1 MTGVASLGSLGAAG
15 AGTAGPNTGSAHAP
29 NFADIVQWFQF
40 IAVSGMYNV
49 NYPPIYRSFCQNFG
63 WSTGLV
69 SWGAM
74 QISIDNFRGKTG
86 GNLTDM
92 NYQYLENATLVY
104 KVQKR
109 DLNFG
114 FGDSGSGLVNSTTPG
129 GGPAHVVSGIA
140 AFTEKLLIPSA
151 KYSLPSDFSDLVLL

>member
-15 AGTAGPNTGSAHAP
+15 AGTTGPNSGSAQAP
-29 NFADIVQWFQF
+29 NFADILQWFQF
-40 IAVSGMYNV
+40 IAISGMFNV

-69 SWGAM
+69 SWASM
-74 QISIDNFRGKTG
+74 QISIDNFRAKTG

-104 KVQKR
+104 NVQKR
-109 DLNFG
+109 DLNVG
-114 FGDSGSGLVNSTTPG
+114 FGNSGLVNSTTPG
-129 GGPAHVVSGIA
+129 GGPSQVVSGIA
-140 AFTEKLLIPSA
+140 AFSEKLLIPSA
-151 KYSLPSDFSDLVLL
+151 KYYIPWIILILVPL